1 MATER
6 LVITELDFE
15 TIKNNLKAY
24 LQSQPTFLD
33 YNFEGSALSILINL
47 LAYNTYYNSFYY
59 NMMANELFI
68 DSAQIRNSLLSH
80 AKALNYLPVSRR
92 ASTAI
97 VDVTVTPPGGN
108 TQSVLTLERFTQFQ
122 SEAIDG
128 VNYTFVNNG
137 AETIF
142 KENGTFTFKNLQI
155 KSGTPQIA
163 TFVYDAL
170 TNPASQ
176 FDLPNDDVDTSTL
189 LVTVQVSTLNT
200 SSEVYTLSTD
210 ITSLTS
216 NSSVYFLGPAA
227 DNKYRLTFGDGK
239 VSKALSNGNL
249 VIATYL
255 STVGDGANKAN
266 SFAVG
271 SIGGF
276 SNVVV
281 TPISSA
287 SGGSEREN
295 DESIRRNAPIAYT
308 SQGRAVTQNDY
319 KVLLTSKYP
328 NIQSVFVW
336 GGEEN
341 IPPVYGKVFVSIS
354 PKEGVV
360 LNEAEKNRIVSD
372 ILTPIAILSITP
384 VLVDPDYVY
393 LKFEVN
399 VEVDGKETLLSSTQ
413 VASLVR
419 DSIIEYANET
429 FNQFGAS
436 FVISKFG
443 RQVDDTLP
451 AIIGSETTVR
461 LEKRFTPLLGKS
473 TTYNIDFGSA
483 LKHTPIQHALKS
495 TAFMARDNSG
505 VLRTAYIEEVYNA
518 STGIDSITITNPG
531 FNYTKSP
538 NVIITGDGSGA
549 TANATIVNGRVET
562 INVIKR
568 GSGYTS
574 AIVTLQGDGSEASAS
589 AVVQSKFGT
598 LRLFYYNSN
607 SEKVDI
613 NPEIGTIDY
622 QTGEIVIN
630 NLTVVETVSDS
641 ADIRIDVQPDSSI
654 IQTERNQLL
663 LLDSNDSTAISID
676 VVVN

>member
-1 MATER
+1 MAEK
-6 LVITELDFE
+6 LIITELDFE

-24 LQSQPTFLD
+24 LQSQQTFLD

-92 ASTAI
+92 SPTAI
-97 VDVTVTPPGGN
+97 VNVTVTPPGGN

-137 AETIF
+137 AQTVY
-142 KENGTFTFKNLQI
+142 KENGTFTFNNLEI

-163 TFVYDAL
+163 TFTYDAV
-170 TNPASQ
+170 TNPSSQ
-176 FDLPNDDVDTSTL
+176 FDIPNDDVDTSTL
-189 LVTVQVSTLNT
+189 LVTVQPSTLNT
-200 SSEVYTLSTD
+200 ASEVYTLSKD

-216 NSSVYFLGPAA
+216 NSTVYFLSPAP

-239 VSKALSNGNL
+239 ISKSLSNGNI

-255 STVGDGANKAN
+255 TTSGEGANKAN

-276 SNVVV
+276 SNVSVSPV
-281 TPISSA
+281 SSA
-287 SGGSEREN
+287 SGGSERET
-295 DESIRRNAPIAYT
+295 DESIRKNAPIAYT
-308 SQGRAVTQNDY
+308 SQERAVTHNDY
-319 KVLLTSKYP
+319 EVLLKSKYP

-336 GGEEN
+336 GGEDN

-354 PKEGVV
+354 PKDGVV
-360 LNEAEKNRIVSD
+360 LNDAEKSRIVSD
-372 ILTPIAILSITP
+372 ILTPLAVLTITP

-393 LKFEVN
+393 LKFETK
-399 VEVDGKETLLSSTQ
+399 VEVDGKETLFSSTQ

-419 DSIIEYANET
+419 DAIIDYANET

-443 RQVDDTLP
+443 RQVDDSLP

-461 LEKRFTPLLGKS
+461 LEKRFTPILGKS
-473 TTYNIDFGSA
+473 TTYEINFGTA
-483 LKHTPIQHALKS
+483 LRHAPIQHALKS
-495 TAFMARDNSG
+495 TAFMARDTTN
-505 VLRTAYIEEVYNA
+505 VLRTAYIEEVFNS

-531 FNYTKSP
+531 FNYTKAP
-538 NVIITGDGSGA
+538 NVTITGDGSGA
-549 TANATIVNGRVET
+549 TATATIVNGRVET

-574 AIVTLQGDGSEASAS
+574 ALVTITGDGSEASAS
-589 AVVQSKFGT
+589 AIVQSKFGS

-613 NPEIGTIDY
+613 TPEIGTINY
-622 QTGEIVIN
+622 QIGELVIN
-630 NLTVVETVSDS
+630 NLTVVETINDS

-654 IQTERNQLL
+654 IETQRNQLL
-663 LLDSNDSTAISID
+663 LLDSDDATAISID
-676 VVVN
+676 VVVK